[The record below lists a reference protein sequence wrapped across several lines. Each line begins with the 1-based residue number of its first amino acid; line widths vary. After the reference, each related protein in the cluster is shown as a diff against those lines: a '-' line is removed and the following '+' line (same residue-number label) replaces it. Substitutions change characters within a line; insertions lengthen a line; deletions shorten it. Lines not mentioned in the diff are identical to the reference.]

1 MWLEVGKQSVPLIV
15 PLVDTRPTMW
25 LEIREQCGEQNLW
38 LGTRPTMWLE
48 IEIRVLDLESL
59 MCVLFG
65 CLSETD
71 SYKTS

>member
-1 MWLEVGKQSVPLIV
+1 
-15 PLVDTRPTMW
+15 
-25 LEIREQCGEQNLW
+25 
-38 LGTRPTMWLE
+38 MWLE

-71 SYKTS
+71 SYKTCWLAFIVDFRNAGILV